1 MLCSANS
8 RYCSSPSGC
17 QLAGQGV
24 LIPWRPSWLHS
35 HSSSLQLH
43 TQSLIIALAVAR
55 QPPWEDP
62 QDASK
67 EHGKSSGGGRRCQDA
82 WKLWG
87 EHSQGPQ
94 HRRSRLGRE
103 VRAAALGRCESH
115 ALCQGMEMEDQPR
128 LPLQEGEPGRPGTHT
143 HPCALAQAPGAPH
156 RLCQLSLGQWLCQGL
171 CWGQLGQLQHWHRL
185 QRAGEAAHSILAQGE
200 SQASSLFQA
209 LVQSKGFPQLWH
221 PVHPSHGLQER
232 GACETG
238 CGMRDTPKYGEIAIA
253 DLFFL
258 QRDEA
263 HMKLSSWV
271 NGCVAKGG

>member
-103 VRAAALGRCESH
+103 VGAAVL
-115 ALCQGMEMEDQPR
+115 QIWEDVRVTPFAKGWR
-128 LPLQEGEPGRPGTHT
+128 WKISPDC
-143 HPCALAQAPGAPH
+143 PC
-156 RLCQLSLGQWLCQGL
+156 R
-171 CWGQLGQLQHWHRL
+171 R
-185 QRAGEAAHSILAQGE
+185 E
-200 SQASSLFQA
+200 SQAGQGHTHIP
-209 LVQSKGFPQLWH
+209 VPWH
-221 PVHPSHGLQER
+221 KPREHP
-232 GACETG
+232 TG
-238 CGMRDTPKYGEIAIA
+238 CV
-253 DLFFL
+253 
-258 QRDEA
+258 
-263 HMKLSSWV
+263 SSAW
-271 NGCVAKGG
+271 GSGSARACAGDS